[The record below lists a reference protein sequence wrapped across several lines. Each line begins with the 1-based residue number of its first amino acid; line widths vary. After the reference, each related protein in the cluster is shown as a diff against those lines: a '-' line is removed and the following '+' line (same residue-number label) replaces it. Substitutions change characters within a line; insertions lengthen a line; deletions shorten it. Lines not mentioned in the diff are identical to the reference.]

1 MDHKNYK
8 KILIISSNFYQEI
21 SDNLIEGATNYLKL
35 KKIRYEILTVPG
47 SMEIPLFLKKNIDK
61 FLGFIILGCVIKI
74 LPYQKYTIFLMKIIF
89 RYRMHF

>member
-1 MDHKNYK
+1 MGHKNYK

-61 FLGFIILGCVIKI
+61 FLGYIILGCVMYLLLLEQIIKY
-74 LPYQKYTIFLMKIIF
+74 LN
-89 RYRMHF
+89 